1 MSDDKLGEAISDW
14 KKKRNQADEAKKK
27 WPFSMQLLVIFGFA
41 LIVSILIRVFLFQP
55 FVVPSGSMKPTL
67 EIGDRILVSK
77 LYPKPFG
84 PNRQDV
90 IVFKD
95 PGNWLSAV
103 SATAQLDISPWGAFL
118 QFIGLQETDNND
130 YLTKRLIGLPG
141 DHIVCD
147 GKGGPVIVNGAALQ
161 ESYIMDSTMPS
172 TQPIDVVVPP
182 NMTYVLGDNRSN
194 SADSRFNK
202 DKQYNGFVP
211 EANIV
216 GRVVS
221 IIWPLGDFRFV

>member
-14 KKKRNQADEAKKK
+14 KKQRSQADEAKKK

-41 LIVSILIRVFLFQP
+41 LIISILIRVFLFQP
-55 FVVPSGSMKPTL
+55 FIVPSGSMKPTL
-67 EIGDRILVSK
+67 GIGDRILVSK

-84 PNRQDV
+84 ANRQDV

-95 PGNWLSAV
+95 PGNWLS
-103 SATAQLDISPWGAFL
+103 SATTASQFNSSPWTAFL
-118 QFIGLQETDNND
+118 QFIGLQESDNND

-141 DHIVCD
+141 DHITCD
-147 GKGGPVIVNGAALQ
+147 GKGGPVVVNGEALQ
-161 ESYIMDSTMPS
+161 EPYLMDSTMPS
-172 TQPIDVVVPP
+172 TQVIDITVPP
-182 NMTYVLGDNRSN
+182 DMAYVLGDNRSN

-211 EANIV
+211 EANII
-216 GRVVS
+216 GKVVAV
-221 IIWPLGDFRFV
+221 IWPLGDFRFV